1 MGIRMGIRGL
11 PWIAPDSKSAAQERG
26 GGEDRT
32 PGAQIKSLPVYH

>member
-1 MGIRMGIRGL
+1 M
-11 PWIAPDSKSAAQERG
+11 AEVKSLVRAAIGGG